1 MGSSARLSH
10 DVTEIEIC
18 EQDRSEW
25 NTHPCTNPAVVII
38 GGVAI
43 CAECANRTLMGDT
56 EL

>member
-1 MGSSARLSH
+1 MTASALLAH
-10 DVTEIEIC
+10 DPADVTVC
-18 EQDRSEW
+18 EKDRSAW
-25 NTHPCTNPAVVII
+25 NTHPCTNPADVII